1 MAPTQFFHICMDVM
15 VLSNN
20 GGCAEIRACL
30 FSIYHLA
37 LCTSYSS
44 LVIKVYTVHNLSPYP
59 STPPPSTTAL
69 SFSTKPYKAPPH
81 LVDPPLSFLYWQPV
95 PELGRSVHG
104 RQARARPAPGVEK
117 TRRRPAAALRRRDG
131 ERQRDRGDDAATGD
145 GVEKTRRRLPSG
157 LSVWFVFPLIPLF
170 SPAPIHGHS
179 FYFRSGFVC
188 ESMVKCFFF
197 KFRFGVWINVTDLVC
212 LFFPSNISKL
222 SFNCI
227 IMQPCF
233 SWISG
238 QKRKDT
244 FLLLRS
250 PEQKLLE
257 LRIFLMLHENVP
269 FKCYINFR
277 ELQEFFLVNPSL
289 SSTKIFLLIKDNVSL
304 LDIEQDKFWPW

>member
-1 MAPTQFFHICMDVM
+1 MYGRYGLI
-15 VLSNN
+15 SND
-20 GGCAEIRACL
+20 GGCAEIRAYL

-37 LCTSYSS
+37 LCTSYSP
-44 LVIKVYTVHNLSPYP
+44 LVIKVYMIHNLSPYP

-69 SFSTKPYKAPPH
+69 CFSTKPYQAPPN
-81 LVDPPLSFLYWQPV
+81 LVNPPLSFLYWQPV

-117 TRRRPAAALRRRDG
+117 TRRRPTAALRRRDG
-131 ERQRDRGDDAATGD
+131 ERQRDWGDDAATGG

-157 LSVWFVFPLIPLF
+157 LSVWFVFLLIPLF
-170 SPAPIHGHS
+170 SPAPINGHS

-212 LFFPSNISKL
+212 LFSQVILANFPLISSLCNLVSLELVDK
-222 SFNCI
+222 
-227 IMQPCF
+227 
-233 SWISG
+233 
-238 QKRKDT
+238 KRKDT

-257 LRIFLMLHENVP
+257 FRIFLMLHENVP
-269 FKCYINFR
+269 FKCYMNFR
-277 ELQEFFLVNPSL
+277 EWWLVSKARWEP
-289 SSTKIFLLIKDNVSL
+289 
-304 LDIEQDKFWPW
+304 